1 MATGSK
7 YLHRIN
13 ICTRPSWKHSISF
26 LFLYSPPFFIAS
38 FFTIFLVPAGTYHLQ
53 KFALLLLLVV
63 GESTWTGPS
72 KGSRGWFYGLQLHCA
87 PSIPIAHRGWCPCQT
102 PVPQGPVV
110 YFPIEYINSALWAKW
125 ERKRSKAIAVITTHH
140 NKEKSSLG
148 PEWTQIYTNLHDY
161 ICTKRNIDLSF
172 FYVWKSLLGNKM
184 SDFRIVLSSL
194 RNYSFPSQDQVS
206 IDQ

>member
-1 MATGSK
+1 MCFFHQSSPSPYIWTHTAFLSSSPRGETVL
-7 YLHRIN
+7 LH
-13 ICTRPSWKHSISF
+13 CKSSSFPSALHSISF

-38 FFTIFLVPAGTYHLQ
+38 FFTIFLAPAGTYHLQ

-125 ERKRSKAIAVITTHH
+125 ERKRSKA
-140 NKEKSSLG
+140 LG
-148 PEWTQIYTNLHDY
+148 E
-161 ICTKRNIDLSF
+161 SE
-172 FYVWKSLLGNKM
+172 
-184 SDFRIVLSSL
+184 
-194 RNYSFPSQDQVS
+194 
-206 IDQ
+206 